1 MVRTI
6 INHTHGQWDDSLFSL
21 FIQTTD
27 EPKPMFIIKMEKLT
41 KTESKLV
48 ENVKVAAEIVMIED
62 RELLEE
68 LGKS

>member
-1 MVRTI
+1 M
-6 INHTHGQWDDSLFSL
+6 FSL